1 MQYVFTLGMALAVA
15 SVNVFFHLG
24 NVLRHVLRLWFY
36 LSPALYS
43 LSRLEDVAFFE
54 DNPILLDIARANPF
68 AVLFEAYRAVI
79 YGTPRG
85 GPLLPIWMLHR
96 LASVVL
102 LGLTTILFKRLEP
115 SFAKVLWISSTAP
128 TSYRAPARDRSGPTW
143 ASATA

>member
-1 MQYVFTLGMALAVA
+1 MALAVA
-15 SVNVFFHLG
+15 SVNVFFRDLG

-43 LSRLEDVAFFE
+43 LSRLEDVPFFE
-54 DNPILLDIARANPF
+54 DNPILLDIARVNPF

-79 YGTPRG
+79 YGTPEG
-85 GPLLPIWMLHR
+85 GPLLPNWSALAALL

-115 SFAKVLWISSTAP
+115 SFAKVL
-128 TSYRAPARDRSGPTW
+128 
-143 ASATA
+143 